1 MRGKQI
7 MEDEIT
13 GIQRC
18 APVLYR
24 QSPDPALMCSTC
36 LKIVDANA
44 AQLAL
49 NDYYDVSDLC
59 SVR

>member
-1 MRGKQI
+1 

-24 QSPDPALMCSTC
+24 QRPDPALMCSTC